1 MSGTIT
7 FPPNPTDGQLY
18 TAGGVTWQW
27 HANPGVWVNA
37 NTGTNF
43 LALSGGTMTGAITL
57 PGNAATALQAV
68 PLQQVVP
75 IAGGVTMTGLLTLS
89 GNAATALQ
97 ATPLQQVNATVAPA
111 FNDVGRN
118 LLHNALFSIQQR
130 GIGTWTGQSYT
141 ADRWLNQFTTTGG
154 SCVVQISPVSASNA
168 VPATSDEAFEYLLN
182 YVNTAGTG
190 AGDFSIVSQRIEDVR
205 RLAGKTVTVSFWAA
219 AASGTPRVGI
229 ELTMNFGT
237 GGSPTAQWNG
247 ANQAALVGQAR
258 TLGTAWARYT
268 ATFTLPSSA
277 SATFGTTAGT
287 SFAELNIW
295 ISAGSSLNVRS
306 GSIGLQTATVYL
318 WGVQLEIGSVMTPL
332 EKLDPVL
339 QWQQCQ
345 RFFVSSGMVFNMA
358 FNSWAANG
366 YTTVP
371 LYFPVPMRGSPTIVL
386 GASSGN
392 TNVSGVSSISGNP
405 QGFMFQITATAA
417 SGAAIAISG
426 YNASADL

>member
-1 MSGTIT
+1 MSGAIT
-7 FPPNPTDGQLY
+7 FPPNPTVGQIF
-18 TAGGVTWQW
+18 TSGGTTWQW
-27 HANPGVWVNA
+27 SGTAWVNA

-43 LALSGGTMTGAITL
+43 LPLTGGTMTGAIQL
-57 PGNAATALQAV
+57 P
-68 PLQQVVP
+68 
-75 IAGGVTMTGLLTLS
+75 

-130 GIGTWTGQSYT
+130 GIGTWTGQGYT

-219 AASGTPRVGI
+219 AAGGTPRVGI

-318 WGVQLEIGSVMTPL
+318 WGVQLEIGSVMTA
-332 EKLDPVL
+332 LDYGGSPQQQL
-339 QWQQCQ
+339 AQCQ
-345 RFFVSSGMVFNMA
+345 RFFIASPAATPV
-358 FNSWAANG
+358 ANG
-366 YTTVP
+366 YGGAGP
-371 LYFPVPMRGSPTIVL
+371 LATNLLVFPVTMRSPPSIVI
-386 GASSGN
+386 
-392 TNVSGVSSISGNP
+392 SGVSYQNGSGLGANQANTYGWQP
-405 QGFMFQITATAA
+405 VLTITALGNFAA
-417 SGAAIAISG
+417 ACTFT
-426 YNASADL
+426 ASADL